1 MALTLKTFKR
11 EINSTILKRGR
22 NYFRE
27 DHIIE
32 LEEVEQG
39 SWSAKVQG
47 SDEYD
52 VTITQGDLDQLNCR
66 CNCLYDGGLICKHI
80 SAVLYAIEDGFPE
93 YFDKKPRKAS
103 KSPKKRKSRHDR
115 VLETLNQLPK
125 DTLVAVLGEIA
136 GGDRQISNMI
146 LARFSDESPDKKEYI
161 RTIKDI
167 LGSVKD
173 RGFIDYQ
180 GSNRAGDMIY
190 ELLIQADSDLEQGRI
205 ANAIAIYQA
214 VVETVV
220 PVIEH
225 ADDSGGV
232 LASSIDSGLDGLRSS
247 SNHLSVQERGRL
259 FDYCVS
265 EAFESRYKGWD
276 WCWTLAQIAADMVT
290 SLEERQRVFE
300 LLDKMVKRKQQD
312 NAQYGWSTGFDK
324 QRAEMSKLS
333 VVERLDDPDQIH
345 LFLVDHVHMDQFR
358 EKLVGLYIKQSELE
372 QAKTLCQEWL
382 DNPESHQRG
391 YQTRFR
397 DLLLQIAQ
405 VEADQPTIRELSQ
418 QLLIGTGQLQYYTIY
433 KTTHTDNEWGGALN
447 ELIVVAGKD
456 SPHHNLVPQ
465 LLVKEE
471 MWDELLTFMQSGSRP
486 SIEPYRKH
494 LERRFPEGVCE
505 IYERHLKTLLE
516 EKVNRKGYQEAC
528 RYLRRIHKLG
538 QAEFATKIVLEL
550 RRQYSNRRAL
560 MDELNKLKF
569 D

>member
-1 MALTLKTFKR
+1 L
-11 EINSTILKRGR
+11 I
-22 NYFRE
+22 
-27 DHIIE
+27 
-32 LEEVEQG
+32 
-39 SWSAKVQG
+39 
-47 SDEYD
+47 
-52 VTITQGDLDQLNCR
+52 CR

-80 SAVLYAIEDGFPE
+80 AAALYAIEDGFPE
-93 YFDKKPRKAS
+93 YFDKKPRKTRQA
-103 KSPKKRKSRHDR
+103 KKKRKSRHDR
-115 VLETLNQLPK
+115 VLEALNQLPK
-125 DTLVAVLGEIA
+125 DRLVAVLGEIA
-136 GGDRQISNMI
+136 EGDRQISNMI
-146 LARFSDESPDKKEYI
+146 LARFSDDLPDKKEYI

-265 EAFESRYKGWD
+265 EAFESRHKGWD
-276 WCWTLAQIAADMVT
+276 WCWTLAQISADMVT
-290 SLEERQRVFE
+290 SSEERQRVFE
-300 LLDKMVKRKQQD
+300 LLDKMVERSQRA
-312 NAQYGWSTGFDK
+312 NAQYGWSTDFDK

-333 VVERLDDPDQIH
+333 IIERLDDLDQIH

-358 EKLVGLYIKQSELE
+358 EKLVELYIKQSELE

-391 YQTRFR
+391 YQTTFR

-405 VEADQPTIRELSQ
+405 VEADHLTIQNLSQ
-418 QLLIGTGQLQYYTIY
+418 QLLIDTGKLQYYTIY
-433 KTTHTDNEWGGALN
+433 KTTHTDSEWGGALK
-447 ELIVVAGKD
+447 ELIAFAGKD

-471 MWDELLTFMQSGSRP
+471 MWDELLKFMQSGNRST
-486 SIEPYRKH
+486 IEPYRKH
-494 LERRFPEGVCE
+494 LERRFPEAVCE
-505 IYERHLKTLLE
+505 IYERHLKTLLI
-516 EKVNRKGYQEAC
+516 EKVNRKGYKEAC

-538 QAEFATKIVLEL
+538 QVEFAQKIIQEL
-550 RRQYSNRRAL
+550 RGQYANRRAL